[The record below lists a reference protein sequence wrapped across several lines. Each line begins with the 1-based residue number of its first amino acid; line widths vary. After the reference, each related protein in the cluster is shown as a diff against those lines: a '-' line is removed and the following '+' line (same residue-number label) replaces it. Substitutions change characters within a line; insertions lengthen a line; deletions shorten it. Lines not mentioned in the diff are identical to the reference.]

1 MILYMLQSQLGKT
14 GDGLGEEGNEVAF
27 ADGWLLGTLLDEGLV
42 ARVVF

>member
-1 MILYMLQSQLGKT
+1 MRNQSDSRRKT